1 MNFIKRMFCVACAIF
16 LTLAVAGNSMAQRQL
31 RIDRIPDKR
40 GDLFYDLVAKPWAE
54 KNNVKIVQGT
64 YNSDEQLLA
73 NVRATPGVYDL
84 WYGGGSSV
92 YRGIRAGLIEEIR
105 MANVPNFTKY
115 VQDKYQREKV
125 DIGPGKHHLADAPG
139 VFLVVYAKDK
149 FPTPPPE
156 TYDVFHDPKYEGK
169 FALRDYAIYQIMM
182 NAAYLGYDL
191 ENLSLT
197 KEQEDKLF
205 DTIKKQ
211 RALVKTYWKSAAE
224 NRTLL
229 ANREVWA
236 SDYWI
241 SPTLD
246 QQGQLNLGWYLAKEG
261 SPMWIQGWAIAK
273 GSKSRDLAEQLLNYY
288 YEPEVFM
295 RYKRAIGS
303 DVVILKD
310 DVYDRAA
317 FEKDFPDLAKMG
329 QLVSQR
335 GKDSFDPQLLDAK
348 ETKWTER
355 FEEIKL
361 GGR

>member
-1 MNFIKRMFCVACAIF
+1 
-16 LTLAVAGNSMAQRQL
+16 
-31 RIDRIPDKR
+31 
-40 GDLFYDLVAKPWAE
+40 
-54 KNNVKIVQGT
+54 
-64 YNSDEQLLA
+64 
-73 NVRATPGVYDL
+73 
-84 WYGGGSSV
+84 
-92 YRGIRAGLIEEIR
+92 

-156 TYDVFHDPKYEGK
+156 TYEVFHDPKYEGK

-241 SPTLD
+241 SR
-246 QQGQLNLGWYLAKEG
+246 LGSAGPAQPRVVSSKGRIADVDPGLGDSEG
-261 SPMWIQGWAIAK
+261 VEIAR
-273 GSKSRDLAEQLLNYY
+273 SAEQLLNYY

-310 DVYDRAA
+310 DA
-317 FEKDFPDLAKMG
+317 L
-329 QLVSQR
+329 
-335 GKDSFDPQLLDAK
+335 
-348 ETKWTER
+348 
-355 FEEIKL
+355 
-361 GGR
+361 